1 MTSTWPMVEMMISW
15 ILDIFKKVELTE
27 IANGLVVGVER
38 AASRMTKFLSCRFIY
53 SPNIS

>member
-1 MTSTWPMVEMMISW
+1 MVEMMISW